1 MKTLDQLLD
10 HFAALGCTFKCTYDD
25 EIDYV
30 GTNKAEA
37 KEALEACDE
46 MALTI
51 LDPSGKNLGWCLII
65 CGLGPDEQIADYTIG
80 NPVAEFLGG

>member
-10 HFAALGCTFKCTYDD
+10 HFATLGCTFKCTYDD
-25 EIDYV
+25 EVDYV

-37 KEALEACDE
+37 KEALGACDE

-51 LDPSGKNLGWCLII
+51 LDPSGKPLGWCLIVNDDDI
-65 CGLGPDEQIADYTIG
+65 IALADYTIG
-80 NPVAEFLGG
+80 NPVAEFLDG